1 MVYGITLRL
10 PGEFFHTQRH
20 TTQSPDP
27 VNSSEDHD
35 AETPATFSLQT
46 SVRTSHVHS
55 DLTACSYVFMRHDTM
70 KKPLQ
75 PPFDGP
81 YLVLNQTNK
90 HFTLDFA
97 GKKKVVLS
105 TDWIQPT
112 WTPPNLL
119 LMITL
124 SPRTL
129 HLPIPPQL
137 LKISHQ
143 HLQFPRPP
151 QPRVAR
157 SGRHVHW
164 PRKLAEYCS
173 LP

>member
-105 TDWIQPT
+105 TD
-112 WTPPNLL
+112 
-119 LMITL
+119 
-124 SPRTL
+124 
-129 HLPIPPQL
+129 
-137 LKISHQ
+137 
-143 HLQFPRPP
+143 
-151 QPRVAR
+151 
-157 SGRHVHW
+157 
-164 PRKLAEYCS
+164 
-173 LP
+173 